1 MNEELEAASNN
12 DELLELV
19 IDLVNKSD
27 ISSIKQIV
35 SEILEVIRDEDSS
48 AKDLKDIIE
57 RDPPLC
63 ARLLKLANSAHYG
76 YAKTISDIQEA
87 IVCIGFD
94 AVRELALNQKVCEL
108 FKQEETRNGYSRWQL
123 WKHSSAVAVTSK
135 MIYRRE
141 FRERGDDIYVA
152 GLLHDIGIIVED
164 QFFPELFNTTLEIL
178 ARGERNLD
186 DIEQEII
193 NIDHAQVGK
202 AISEDW
208 GFPDELIQ
216 AIGFHHGPI
225 RADEEYRNFVY
236 TVHIANY
243 ICQREK
249 IGFIEVNRL
258 DVGLFHKCLDTLK
271 ISERSLDLVMDDVKK
286 ALKKLDE
293 LEMFG

>member
-1 MNEELEAASNN
+1 MNDKMELNQGSQEVLS
-12 DELLELV
+12 LI

-35 SEILEVIRDEDSS
+35 ADILEVIRDEDSS

-94 AVRELALNQKVCEL
+94 AVKELALNQKVCEL
-108 FKQEETRNGYSRWQL
+108 FKLENVRYGYSRWKV
-123 WKHSSAVAVTSK
+123 WKHSSAVAVASK
-135 MIYRRE
+135 LIYRRE

-164 QFFPELFNTTLEIL
+164 QFFPELFDSSL
-178 ARGERNLD
+178 AIVAEGERNLPD
-186 DIEQEII
+186 VELEILKI
-193 NIDHAQVGK
+193 NHAMVGQ

-216 AIGFHHGPI
+216 AIGYHHNP
-225 RADEEYRNFVY
+225 ADAQKEYQQFVY
-236 TVHIANY
+236 TVYVANY
-243 ICQREK
+243 ICQRDK
-249 IGFIEVNRL
+249 IGYVEVNKR
-258 DVGLFHKCLDTLK
+258 DVSGFHKCLDALK
-271 ISERSLDLVMDDVKK
+271 ISERSLGIIMEDVR
-286 ALKKLDE
+286 AELKKLEE
-293 LEMFG
+293 LESFG

>member
-1 MNEELEAASNN
+1 MEEANSGQDSQEVL
-12 DELLELV
+12 DLI
-19 IDLVNKSD
+19 IDLVNESD

-35 SEILEVIRDEDSS
+35 SEILEVIRDEESS
-48 AKDLKDIIE
+48 AKDLKNIIE

-108 FKQEETRNGYSRWQL
+108 FKNEDVRHGYSRWSL

-164 QFFPELFNTTLEIL
+164 QFFPELFDSTMVEYSK
-178 ARGERNLD
+178 GERNLF
-186 DIEQEII
+186 DIEKEILK
-193 NIDHAQVGK
+193 IDHAMVGK
-202 AISEDW
+202 TIGENW
-208 GFPDELIQ
+208 GFPDELVD
-216 AIGFHHGPI
+216 AIGCHHDLGDCNP
-225 RADEEYRNFVY
+225 DYKKFVY
-236 TVHIANY
+236 TVYIANY
-243 ICQREK
+243 ICQRDK
-249 IGFIEVNRL
+249 VGFVEVSKR
-258 DVGLFHKCLDTLK
+258 DVGSFHKCLSELK
-271 ISERSLDLVMDDVKK
+271 ISERSLDLVMEEVR
-286 ALKKLDE
+286 AELKKMDE
-293 LEMFG
+293 LEMFD

>member
-1 MNEELEAASNN
+1 MGNN
-12 DELLELV
+12 KALNQDSQEVLSLI

-94 AVRELALNQKVCEL
+94 AVKELALNQKVCEL
-108 FKQEETRNGYSRWQL
+108 FKQENVRNGFSRWQL
-123 WKHSSAVAVTSK
+123 WKHSSAVAVASK
-135 MIYRRE
+135 LIYRRE

-164 QFFPELFNTTLEIL
+164 QFFTELFNTSLEIM
-178 ARGERNLD
+178 AEGERNLID
-186 DIEQEII
+186 VELDILKT
-193 NIDHAQVGK
+193 NHAMVGQ

-216 AIGFHHGPI
+216 AIGNHHDPVD
-225 RADEEYRNFVY
+225 APQEYQRFVY
-236 TVHIANY
+236 TVYIANY
-243 ICQREK
+243 ICQRDK
-249 IGFIEVNRL
+249 IGYVEINKR
-258 DVGLFHKCLDTLK
+258 DVDKFHKCLAALK
-271 ISERSLDLVMDDVKK
+271 IGEKSLDLIMEDVRVE
-286 ALKKLDE
+286 LKKLDE
-293 LEMFG
+293 LESFG

>member
-1 MNEELEAASNN
+1 MSNTI
-12 DELLELV
+12 DMDQGSQEVLELL

-35 SEILEVIRDEDSS
+35 SEILEVIRDENSS

-94 AVRELALNQKVCEL
+94 AVKELALNQKVCEL
-108 FKQEETRNGYSRWQL
+108 FKQENVRNGYSRWEL

-135 MIYRRE
+135 LIYRRE

-164 QFFPELFNTTLEIL
+164 QFFPELFDSTLEIVSK
-178 ARGERNLD
+178 GERNLANV
-186 DIEQEII
+186 ESEVLKI
-193 NIDHAQVGK
+193 NHAMVGQ
-202 AISEDW
+202 AIGENW
-208 GFPDELIQ
+208 GFPDELVH
-216 AIGFHHGPI
+216 AIGCHHDPS
-225 RADEEYRNFVY
+225 DVPEEQRKFVL
-236 TVHIANY
+236 TVYIANY
-243 ICQREK
+243 ICQRER
-249 IGFIEVNRL
+249 IGYVEVNKR
-258 DVGLFHKCLDTLK
+258 DVDKYLKCLDLLK
-271 ISERSLDLVMDDVKK
+271 ISERSIDIVMEDVRLE
-286 ALKKLDE
+286 LKKLGE

>member
-1 MNEELEAASNN
+1 MGLNQGSQEVLS
-12 DELLELV
+12 LI

-35 SEILEVIRDEDSS
+35 SDILEVIRDEDSS

-94 AVRELALNQKVCEL
+94 AVKELALNQKVCEL
-108 FKQEETRNGYSRWQL
+108 FKLENVRHGYSRWKL
-123 WKHSSAVAVTSK
+123 WKHSSAVAVASK
-135 MIYRRE
+135 LIYRRE

-164 QFFPELFNTTLEIL
+164 QFFPELFDSSL
-178 ARGERNLD
+178 AIVAEGERNLPD
-186 DIEQEII
+186 VELEILKI
-193 NIDHAQVGK
+193 NHAMVGQ

-216 AIGFHHGPI
+216 AIGYHHNP
-225 RADEEYRNFVY
+225 ADAQKEYQQFVY
-236 TVHIANY
+236 IVYVANY
-243 ICQREK
+243 ICQRDK
-249 IGFIEVNRL
+249 IGYVEVNKR
-258 DVGLFHKCLDTLK
+258 DISGFHKCLDALK
-271 ISERSLDLVMDDVKK
+271 ISERSLGIIMEDVR
-286 ALKKLDE
+286 AELKKLDE
-293 LEMFG
+293 LESFG